1 MRRAAA
7 AALAS
12 LAFAAAL
19 ARADNPAEVVELG
32 RLDVVG
38 TSPLPGLGAPLA
50 GVAANVQALRA
61 PTERE
66 GFTPLATML
75 ERMASGTALAFGQG
89 NPFQPDL
96 AYRGFVASP
105 VLGQPQGVAVFQDGV
120 RLNEPFGDTV
130 HWDLLPAGAIG
141 SAQLVPGS
149 TPLFGPNSLGGT
161 VALYTKSGA
170 QWPGGSAQLQGGSF
184 ARKAFAVEQGG
195 RRGAWDAFA
204 TADALDDGGWAAH
217 NASRLR
223 RAFAKVGY
231 QTDTADLDVSVTA
244 ADNRL
249 EGSQALPLSFLGDI
263 RQPYTWPDRDANR
276 MAMLAMKGSTF
287 LAEGVLLGATAYG
300 RRFRSENLSSNV
312 NADPGVADPREA
324 TNDRSRVSQR
334 GYGGGVQ
341 LTVARPVGELAGT
354 FIAGATADRGDA
366 RYARDEQAARFT
378 AAREALGTTPFAPQ
392 VDADAASG
400 RYGVFVSASLAAGER
415 WTLTA
420 AGRHDV
426 AQVRI
431 ADRSGDDPGIE
442 GSHRFSRFNP
452 GLGATYRAAAGVTLF
467 AAYAESLRAPTPM
480 ELTCADPG
488 APCKLPTGFLSDPP
502 LAAVVARTTELGARG
517 RWGEAGTWSAAAWR
531 TAAGDDIQFVSSA
544 AGAANAGYFR
554 NVGATRRD
562 GFEAAIGT
570 RREAVAF
577 SARYT
582 HVAATFRSAF
592 LESSPNNASADTA
605 GVILVT
611 PGSRIPGIPADTLRL
626 TLRLEPSAAW
636 SAELT
641 VSCSGGQRAR
651 GDENNRD
658 PAGRVPG
665 FAVAAANAQWRIA
678 PGLELVAVVDNVFDT
693 RYARSGL
700 LGRNFFANDERTFD
714 AQGARPEAFRGPGA
728 PFGAWLALRWRWD

>member
-1 MRRAAA
+1 MKRAAA
-7 AALAS
+7 AALACF
-12 LAFAAAL
+12 AFAAAT
-19 ARADNPAEVVELG
+19 ARAENPAEVVELG

-50 GVAANVQALRA
+50 GVAANVQVMRA
-61 PTERE
+61 PAGRE
-66 GFTPLATML
+66 GFTPLAAML
-75 ERMASGTALAFGQG
+75 ERLAAGTAVAFAQG

-96 AYRGFVASP
+96 SYRGFVASP

-120 RLNEPFGDTV
+120 RVNEPFGDGV

-149 TPLFGPNSLGGT
+149 TPLFGPNALGGT

-170 QWPGGSAQLQGGSF
+170 QWPGGMAQLQGGSF
-184 ARKAFAVEQGG
+184 GRKAFAVEQGG

-204 TADALDDGGWAAH
+204 TTDALDEGGWSAH

-249 EGSQALPLSFLGDI
+249 EGSQALPVSFLGDI

-287 LAEGVLLGATAYG
+287 LADGILLGATAYG
-300 RRFRSENLSSNV
+300 RRFRNENLSSNV
-312 NADPGVADPREA
+312 NAGQGAADPREA

-354 FIAGATADRGDA
+354 FVAGGTVDRGDA
-366 RYARDEQAARFT
+366 GYTRDEQAARFS
-378 AAREALGTTPFAPQ
+378 AAREALGISPFAPQ
-392 VDADAASG
+392 VAANAASD
-400 RYGVFVSASLAAGER
+400 RYGAFVSASLAAGDR

-420 AGRHDV
+420 AGRRDV
-426 AQVRI
+426 AEARI
-431 ADRSGDDPGIE
+431 ADRSGRDPALE
-442 GSHRFSRFNP
+442 GRHRYARFNP
-452 GLGATYRAAAGVTLF
+452 GIGATYQPAAGLTLF

-480 ELTCADPG
+480 ELTCADPQ

-502 LAAVVARTTELGARG
+502 LRAVVARTTELGARG
-517 RWGEAGTWSAAAWR
+517 RWGDGGTWSAAAWR
-531 TAAGDDIQFVSSA
+531 TAAGDDVQFVSSG
-544 AGAANAGYFR
+544 AGGANAGYFR

-570 RREAVAF
+570 RWEALAI
-577 SARYT
+577 SARYS

-592 LESSPNNASADTA
+592 LEASPNNASADAA
-605 GVILVT
+605 GVILVA
-611 PGSRIPGIPADTLRL
+611 PGDRIPGIAADTLRL
-626 TLRLEPSAAW
+626 ALRIEPSAAW
-636 SAELT
+636 SAELA

-665 FAVAAANAQWRIA
+665 FAVAAANAQWRVA
-678 PGLELVAVVDNVFDT
+678 PGLELVAVVDNLFDT

-700 LGRNFFANDERTFD
+700 VGRNFFANAERTFD
-714 AQGARPEAFRGPGA
+714 AGTARPEAFRGPGA
-728 PFGAWLALRWRWD
+728 PFGAWLALRWHWD